1 MNDYKYIIIGAGFLG
16 ATVAERI
23 ANVLNEEVLILE
35 KRNHLGGNCH
45 SQCDPKSGIEYHTYG
60 THIFHTSNPDVWE
73 YINKFTSFNSYRHQ
87 VLTTYKDKVY
97 QMPINL
103 ETINA
108 FYNINL
114 KPYEVEEFLDR
125 ERKKA
130 NIRNPDDNFETM
142 GISLIGKPL
151 YEAFIQGYTKK
162 QWGKDPKD
170 LPAAIIKRLP
180 FKKNYDES
188 YYRSFWQGIPF
199 NGYGAIFKKMLS
211 SPKIKVNLNTDFFKI
226 RDKINPK
233 STIIYSGPIDQL
245 FNYCFGK
252 LEWRSLR
259 FEHKYVNVDDYQGT
273 SVMNYAEESIPYT
286 RIHEWKHLHPEREEI
301 YRKDLTLITKEY
313 SIEDNGEN
321 PYYPIGGDKNREI
334 LAKYNNEAK
343 KLKNFIIGGRLG
355 EYKYHDMHQTI
366 AKGLEIFNSIK
377 NRYD

>member
-60 THIFHTSNPDVWE
+60 THIFHTSNPEVWE
-73 YINKFTSFNSYRHQ
+73 YINKFTTFNSYRHQ
-87 VLTTYKDKVY
+87 VLTTYNGKVY

-103 ETINA
+103 ETINS

-114 KPYEVEEFLDR
+114 KPYEVEEFLNK
-125 ERKKA
+125 EIKKA
-130 NIRNPDDNFETM
+130 NIRNPDNFETM

-162 QWGKDPKD
+162 QWGKDPKS
-170 LPAAIIKRLP
+170 LPASIIKRLP

-211 SPKIKVNLNTDFFKI
+211 NPKIKVNLNTDFFKI
-226 RDKINPK
+226 RDKINHK

-259 FEHKYVNVDDYQGT
+259 FEHKYIDVDDYQGT

-301 YRKDLTLITKEY
+301 YRKNITLITKEY
-313 SIEDNGEN
+313 SIKDNGED